1 MLLLYYT
8 FTYPLNSFLQYLTF
22 YLTTEP
28 VSTNPYSPIL
38 NLLLLTYTFSYL
50 LNFVLQYLAFYL
62 TTHATYFFHIFHTTL
77 ACTKP
82 VTIELK
88 IFLNLLNFF
97 LQYLAFNLNTEP
109 ISSIPHHQY
118 SSILNQYNTL
128 SYLLNV
134 FLQYLAF
141 SLSTEPISSIYIFY
155 TILAHSKPVTIELN
169 IFLPSKL
176 FSSIHSTPTPFHT
189 L

>member
-1 MLLLYYT
+1 MLLRYYT
-8 FTYPLNSFLQYLTF
+8 FTYPLISFLQYLAF

-118 SSILNQYNTL
+118 SAILNQYNTL

-141 SLSTEPISSIYIFY
+141 SLSTEPISSIY
-155 TILAHSKPVTIELN
+155 
-169 IFLPSKL
+169 
-176 FSSIHSTPTPFHT
+176 STPYS
-189 L
+189 LIVNLLLLN